1 MFSTDKEESCWQLG
15 DFTENRH
22 QVTHTCSLLSRLENE
37 FEAIVGCSGMR
48 DAYPQFQIQ
57 FMIAKRHFAATLG
70 GEWR

>member
-48 DAYPQFQIQ
+48 DAYPS
-57 FMIAKRHFAATLG
+57 K
-70 GEWR
+70 